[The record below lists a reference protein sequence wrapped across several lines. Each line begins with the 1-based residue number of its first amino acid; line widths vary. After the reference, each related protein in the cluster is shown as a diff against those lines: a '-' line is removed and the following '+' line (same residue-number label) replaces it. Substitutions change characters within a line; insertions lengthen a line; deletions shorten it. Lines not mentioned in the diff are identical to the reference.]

1 MVIMT
6 EKIGHDLEIP
16 ACMDDG
22 HVDWTVEHDRLL
34 HRWAKSP
41 ILYVV
46 MFLADLSRVILCQ
59 YIKFETVELKL

>member
-46 MFLADLSRVILCQ
+46 MFLAD
-59 YIKFETVELKL
+59 